1 MDNLCHTLA
10 GAALGQA
17 GLKRRTALGTATL
30 LVGANL
36 PDVDVLAIPFGHSL
50 DFRRGW
56 THGVLALVVLPFVL
70 TAAVLAWD
78 RWVRR
83 GQHPDVSPADP
94 RGVLL
99 LSFVSILSHPL
110 LDWLNT
116 YGVRLLMPFSGRW
129 FYGDALF
136 IVDPWVWIALA
147 LGVWLSRR
155 RERTGRSAP
164 WRPARIAAGAVAAY
178 VALMVGASA
187 LSERWVRSRLEA
199 LGVGGVKS
207 VLASPVPL
215 SPLRRGILVET
226 EGGYRSGALTLGAA
240 GARLRLHPDEW
251 PRGDRHPAVAL
262 AREVPAARR
271 FLVWSRYPVFRVEE
285 RAEGTWVHLDDARY
299 AGPGQRSFAG
309 VSVRIP
315 AR

>member
-17 GLKRRTALGTATL
+17 GLKRRTALGMPTL

-56 THGVLALVVLPFVL
+56 THGVLALAVLPFLL

-83 GQHPDVSPADP
+83 RRSPHAPPADA

-129 FYGDALF
+129 LYGDALF
-136 IVDPWVWIALA
+136 IVDPWVWAALG

-155 RERTGRSAP
+155 RERSGRSAP
-164 WRPARIAAGAVAAY
+164 RRPARIAAGAVAAY
-178 VALMVGASA
+178 VALMVAMSA
-187 LSERWVRSRLEA
+187 LSERWVRARVQA
-199 LGVGGVKS
+199 LGVRPVRS

-215 SPLRRGILVET
+215 SPLRRAILVET
-226 EGGYRSGALTLGAA
+226 AGGYRRGELTLVPGP
-240 GARLRLHPDEW
+240 RLHLEPGEW
-251 PRGDRHPAVAL
+251 PRGAAHPAVER
-262 AREVPAARR
+262 ARRVPEARR
-271 FLVWSRYPVFRVEE
+271 FLVWSRYPVFRVE
-285 RAEGTWVHLDDARY
+285 RTAEGTWVHLDDARY
-299 AGPGQRSFAG
+299 TGPGGRSFAG
-309 VSVRIP
+309 VSVRVQG
-315 AR
+315 R